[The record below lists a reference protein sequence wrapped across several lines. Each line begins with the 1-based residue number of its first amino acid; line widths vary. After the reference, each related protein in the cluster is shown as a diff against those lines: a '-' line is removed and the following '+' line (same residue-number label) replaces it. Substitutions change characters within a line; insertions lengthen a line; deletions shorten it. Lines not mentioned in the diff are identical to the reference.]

1 VPGSSLFCRRVLVAL
16 LLATAWVSVGG
27 SLIGAAAAAP
37 SVYPTGGA
45 ADSARP
51 RAAAAKPSSTTS
63 VNVRWYTVRPGDC
76 LSTIAAR
83 HRYPGGWPRLY
94 AHNRRTV
101 GHDPDLIYPGQR
113 LRLLLLRQPARSSS
127 PTPRRAVT
135 NPKAPTAAAQPVEP
149 AARPDGP
156 QGAPEPVQSALSRW
170 QAALRWVVPA
180 LGLLFA
186 VSFALSLV
194 LAAIADDPRR
204 ERRRLPVAQTPAVPD
219 PTPAPDPSPTPQP
232 PPAPAS
238 HPPVGPGPTPA
249 TGQEPVSFSL
259 VVVADGDGGADPVA
273 PLVQAAALA
282 DRRLQIVVVVGQD
295 DRVARALAEA
305 FRGLLPDRVTVVS
318 GGHRPLRLTAA
329 IDRAL
334 PACQG
339 EVTGVLAAGPIHRDL
354 LDRVAGHVRHDGAT
368 MVWADTQSAACRWS
382 TSKPPD
388 QFGLRLVPI
397 AGRHVFVRTELL
409 PLQTVPDVKPAAGP
423 SQPGN
428 GIHGQPADARRR
440 RATVQLST
448 TGHRVIPD
456 EDLPVVERPRRSGAM

>member
-1 VPGSSLFCRRVLVAL
+1 VPGSSLLCRRVLVAL
-16 LLATAWVSVGG
+16 MLATAWVSAGG

-37 SVYPTGGA
+37 SGYPTGGA

-51 RAAAAKPSSTTS
+51 RAAAATPSSTTS
-63 VNVRWYTVRPGDC
+63 GNVRWYTVRSGDC
-76 LSTIAAR
+76 LTTIAAR

-113 LRLLLLRQPARSSS
+113 LRLVLRQPARSSS
-127 PTPRRAVT
+127 PTPRRAAVT
-135 NPKAPTAAAQPVEP
+135 NPKALTAAAQPVEP
-149 AARPDGP
+149 AARPAGP
-156 QGAPEPVQSALSRW
+156 RGAPEPVPSARSRW

-194 LAAIADDPRR
+194 LATIAGDPRR
-204 ERRRLPVAQTPAVPD
+204 ERRRLPAAQTPAAPDPTLVPD
-219 PTPAPDPSPTPQP
+219 PNPASQP
-232 PPAPAS
+232 PPAPAA

-318 GGHRPLRLTAA
+318 GGQRPLTLTAA

-354 LDRVAGHVRHDGAT
+354 LDRVAGHVRHDRAT
-368 MVWADTQSAACRWS
+368 MVWAATQSAACRWS

-388 QFGLRLVPI
+388 LFGHRLVPI

-409 PLQTVPDVKPAAGP
+409 PLHTVPDVKPAADP
-423 SQPGN
+423 RQPGN
-428 GIHGQPADARRR
+428 GIHGQPVDARRR
-440 RATVQLST
+440 RATVQLAT

-456 EDLPVVERPRRSGAM
+456 QDLPVVEHRRRSGAI

>member
-1 VPGSSLFCRRVLVAL
+1 VPGSSWFCRRVLVAL
-16 LLATAWVSVGG
+16 MLATAWVSVGG
-27 SLIGAAAAAP
+27 SLTGAAAAAP
-37 SVYPTGGA
+37 SVQPTGGTG
-45 ADSARP
+45 DSAR
-51 RAAAAKPSSTTS
+51 RSAAPKASPTTS
-63 VNVRWYTVRPGDC
+63 VTVRWYSVRPGDC

-113 LRLLLLRQPARSSS
+113 LRLVLRQPARSSS
-127 PTPRRAVT
+127 PTPRRPAIT

-156 QGAPEPVQSALSRW
+156 QGAPEPVPSARSRW
-170 QAALRWVVPA
+170 QAALKWVVPA

-186 VSFALSLV
+186 FSFALSLV
-194 LAAIADDPRR
+194 LAAIADHPRR
-204 ERRRLPVAQTPAVPD
+204 ERRRRLPVTQTPAVPD

-232 PPAPAS
+232 PPAPPA
-238 HPPVGPGPTPA
+238 HPPVGPGPIPA

-259 VVVADGDGGADPVA
+259 VVVADGDGGADLVA
-273 PLVQAAALA
+273 PLVQAVALA

-305 FRGLLPDRVTVVS
+305 TRRLLPDRVTVVS
-318 GGHRPLRLTAA
+318 GGHRPLRLPAA

-339 EVTGVLAAGPIHRDL
+339 EVTGVLAAGPIHREL
-354 LDRVAGHVRHDGAT
+354 LDRVAGHVRHHGAT

-388 QFGLRLVPI
+388 QFGLRLGPI

-409 PLQTVPDVKPAAGP
+409 PLQTVPDLKPAAGP

-440 RATVQLST
+440 RAPVQLST
-448 TGHRVIPD
+448 TGQRVTPN
-456 EDLPVVERPRRSGAM
+456 EDLPVAERRRRSGAM